1 MIDKNILGKNIRE
14 NRIKKQ
20 MTLEQLS
27 ERLDV
32 TENYLGKIERS
43 NNVPSLDVIV
53 KIAEI
58 LEVSVDSLLF
68 EYDYNNDE
76 YQFLKCL
83 MDINE
88 LTKENKERFID
99 FINTNIKYFK

>member
-32 TENYLGKIERS
+32 TDNYLGKIERG
-43 NNVPSLDVIV
+43 NNAPSLDVIV
-53 KIAEI
+53 KIAQL

-68 EYDYNNDE
+68 EYDYNNKE
-76 YQFLKCL
+76 YQFLKSL